1 MDIIQRN
8 FLRLLR
14 CGAFDQR
21 EQMEPM
27 SSWKW
32 KRLFQLS
39 QMHDVTPWVYD
50 GIQACSQDFFLK
62 IPSELMQQWR
72 ECAIKADTEIVK
84 DEEQHLTNPLLN
96 HRLQQLTDKEG
107 DSPTLELLFSII
119 RIARYILTQGINM
132 RHLLELGIYLR
143 TTKDQLNYE
152 QLSSWIKK
160 LQMGKITQLEAALLI
175 HFFNFKAE
183 EIPFTSVKINKD
195 TVRIADNIL
204 NTSSEQAADWY
215 FTQGKNVFVSTSNSG
230 AMMWH
235 VRHSAKYMSY
245 YPSEAITNF
254 FANFAHSLSHIE
266 E

>member
-8 FLRLLR
+8 FLRLLK
-14 CGAFDQR
+14 CGAFGQR
-21 EQMEPM
+21 EQLEPM
-27 SSWKW
+27 SAWKW
-32 KRLFQLS
+32 KRLYQFS
-39 QMHDVTPWVYD
+39 QMHDVTPWVYE
-50 GIQACSQDFFLK
+50 GIKACANDFFLQ
-62 IPSELMQQWR
+62 IHSEQMGQWR
-72 ECAIKADTEIVK
+72 ESAMVADTEIVK
-84 DEEQHLTNPLLN
+84 EEEQRLTNPLLN
-96 HRLQQLTDKEG
+96 HKLQQLTEKEG
-107 DSPTLELLFSII
+107 NTPPLELLFNII
-119 RIARYILTQGINM
+119 RISRFILTQGISL

-152 QLSSWIKK
+152 LLAEWIRK
-160 LQMGKITQLEAALLI
+160 LKMGKITQLEAALLI
-175 HFFNFKAE
+175 HFFDFKKE
-183 EIPFTSVKINKD
+183 EIPFTTVKVSKETI
-195 TVRIADNIL
+195 RIANDIL

-215 FTQGKNVFVSTSNSG
+215 FTQGKNVFVSTNNSG